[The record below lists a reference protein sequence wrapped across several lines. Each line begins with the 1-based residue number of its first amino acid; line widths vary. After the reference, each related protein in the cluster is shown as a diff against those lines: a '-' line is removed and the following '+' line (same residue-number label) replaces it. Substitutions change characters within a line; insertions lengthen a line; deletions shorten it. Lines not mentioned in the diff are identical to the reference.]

1 MHDPP
6 KRDKPLVM
14 MAVTLTALQTFSIL
28 CEHGRTVLAGEKSQ
42 LLRRV
47 KEMSILLNGFVHM
60 SLVAVLGIIT
70 LVAAIAFATH
80 PGERK
85 LGFIRPLSIATTFSI
100 LSAICGGMG
109 ATFLRVSSVV
119 ETGEPGGLHQAMI
132 SLELDRGEGKPES
145 LPSPTSATW
154 GYAG

>member
-1 MHDPP
+1 
-6 KRDKPLVM
+6 
-14 MAVTLTALQTFSIL
+14 
-28 CEHGRTVLAGEKSQ
+28 
-42 LLRRV
+42 
-47 KEMSILLNGFVHM
+47 MSILLNGFVHM

-85 LGFIRPLSIATTFSI
+85 LGFIRPLSVATTFSI

-132 SLELDRGEGKPES
+132 ADLAETTVPGIIGFALLALSWFLVFVGLRRM
-145 LPSPTSATW
+145 A
-154 GYAG
+154 